1 MSCTASRAHAYGEL
15 CARTAVLLDGR
26 LGPRKTTTLPWH
38 GRLERV
44 GGCQGEQRG
53 EDKRESGGGENA
65 GGDWPSGEELRLGGG
80 S

>member
-44 GGCQGEQRG
+44 GGCQGEQRD
-53 EDKRESGGGENA
+53 EDKRESGGGN
-65 GGDWPSGEELRLGGG
+65 GEKTREGFG
-80 S
+80 